1 LSYNTEFSGK
11 CPKCNRE
18 YHSKH
23 GDAVVC
29 VCWEICP
36 ECGEVMETYMPDL
49 SAHSYGLDGKRD
61 LQVLK
66 VCNNSVGHSDRSPYF
81 SIQRPIEVELRN
93 ENY

>member
-1 LSYNTEFSGK
+1 MSYNTEFSGK
-11 CPKCNRE
+11 CPKCDRE

-36 ECGEVMETYMPDL
+36 ECGEVMETYTPDL
-49 SAHSYGLDGKRD
+49 TARSYGLNGKRD
-61 LQVLK
+61 LQILK

-81 SIQRPIEVELRN
+81 SIQQPIEVELRN